1 MTGGQGAGSPIDR
14 AADALAGD
22 RREHRLFAG
31 FDPELRPADEA
42 AAYAVQAALHR
53 RLVGRDGRQVGWKI
67 GCTTP
72 VMQEFLKIP
81 SPCAGRMRAGGL
93 FQQAADLPAGDYAR
107 VGVECEIAVR
117 LSCDLPAAGRPY
129 RPEDVAAAVGAAMA
143 AIEIVDE
150 RYVDYRSLDALS
162 LIADDF
168 FHAGCVHGRP
178 VADVAPSELARL
190 RGRMVIDGQEV
201 GSGLGAEI
209 LGDPMNALSWLA
221 NSLASGDAGLLAGE
235 IVMLGS
241 LVRTHWPGA
250 GASVVVEIE
259 RLGEAAVRFR

>member
-1 MTGGQGAGSPIDR
+1 MSADPVAR

-22 RREHRLFAG
+22 RVARRLFAG
-31 FDPELRPADEA
+31 FEPALRPTDEA
-42 AAYAVQAALHR
+42 AAYAVQAALGR
-53 RLVGRDGRQVGWKI
+53 RLEGRDGRPIGWKI

-72 VMQEFLKIP
+72 VMQEFLNIG
-81 SPCAGRMRAGGL
+81 SPCAGRIRAFGL
-93 FQQAADLPAGDYAR
+93 FQQAADLPVADYAR

-117 LSCDLPAAGRPY
+117 LARDLPAAGRPY
-129 RPEDVAAAVGAAMA
+129 APDAVAAAVGAAMA

-150 RYVDYRSLDALS
+150 RYGDYRALDALS

-168 FHAGCVHGRP
+168 FHAGCVVGRP
-178 VADVAPSELARL
+178 VVDIAPAALAGL
-190 RGRMVIDGQEV
+190 TGRMIIDGEV
-201 GSGLGAEI
+201 VGEGRGAEI

-221 NSLASGDAGLLAGE
+221 NSVASGDDGLKAGE

-250 GASVVVEIE
+250 GSSVLVEIE
-259 RLGEAAVRFR
+259 RLGEAAVRFH